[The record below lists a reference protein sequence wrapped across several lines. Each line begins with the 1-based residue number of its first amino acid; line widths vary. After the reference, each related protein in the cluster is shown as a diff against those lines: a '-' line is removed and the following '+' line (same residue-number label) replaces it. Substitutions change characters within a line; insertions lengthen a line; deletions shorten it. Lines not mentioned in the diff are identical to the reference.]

1 MPSRSACAG
10 PAHER
15 FTAVV
20 SGPTLRDDLGDLE
33 GYHSPQID
41 VAVRLNTNESP
52 YPPPPAFFEAWTAG
66 VCGALAHRYPD
77 RAARALREALGGFLG
92 QPAERIFCANGSN
105 EVLQTLLLGYGG
117 PGRSALVFEPSYVL
131 HAHIARIT
139 GTGVVTG
146 ERRADFRLDPE
157 GAVRLVEE
165 AQPDLV
171 FLTTPNN
178 PTGMVEPRET
188 VEALLAPLAAR
199 AKPGLLVVDEAY
211 AEFSPWSAIDMVAD
225 GVPLVV
231 ARTYSKVWSMAAF
244 RLGFGVAPASIVA
257 DLEKVVLPYH
267 LSVPTQLAGTV
278 ALRFTGEM
286 GARVASIK
294 TERERVAAALA
305 ALDGVEA
312 FPSGANFILFRTAGG
327 QATWE
332 GLLAAGVLVR
342 NFARW
347 PRLDNCLRVTIGRP
361 EENDAF
367 LAALKEVLAQ

>member
-1 MPSRSACAG
+1 VTG
-10 PAHER
+10 PR
-15 FTAVV
+15 
-20 SGPTLRDDLGDLE
+20 LRDDLGDLE
-33 GYHSPQID
+33 GYHSPQVD
-41 VAVRLNTNESP
+41 VSVRLNTNESP
-52 YPPPPAFFEAWTAG
+52 YPPPPEFFEVWTAE
-66 VCGALAHRYPD
+66 VSRANAHRYPD
-77 RAARALREALGGFLG
+77 RAAKALRQALGGFLG
-92 QPAERIFCANGSN
+92 QPAEQVFCANGSN
-105 EVLQTLLLGYGG
+105 EVLQTLLLSYGG

-139 GTGVVTG
+139 GTAVMTG
-146 ERRADFRLDPE
+146 EREDDFSLDPE
-157 GAVRLVEE
+157 TAAWVIDRHE
-165 AQPDLV
+165 PDVV

-188 VEALLAPLAAR
+188 VEALLALIAR
-199 AKPGLLVVDEAY
+199 RTKPGLLVVDEAY

-231 ARTYSKVWSMAAF
+231 VRTYSKVWSMAAF
-244 RLGFGVAPASIVA
+244 RLGFCIAPSAIVA

-278 ALRFTGEM
+278 ALRFTGDM
-286 GARVASIK
+286 DSRVSSIM
-294 TERERVAAALA
+294 TERDRVGAALA

-312 FPSGANFILFRTAGG
+312 FPSGANFILFRVGGHPRTPGATADG

-332 GLLAAGVLVR
+332 GLLEAGVLVR

-347 PRLDNCLRVTIGRP
+347 PRLDDCLRVTIGRP

-367 LAALKEVLAQ
+367 LAALKEVLAS

>member
-1 MPSRSACAG
+1 
-10 PAHER
+10 
-15 FTAVV
+15 V
-20 SGPTLRDDLGDLE
+20 SGPRLRDDLGDLE
-33 GYHSPQID
+33 GYHSPQVD

-52 YPPPPAFFEAWTAG
+52 YPPPPEFFAAWTAEVSG
-66 VCGALAHRYPD
+66 SAAHRYPD
-77 RAARALREALGGFLG
+77 RAATALRTALGCFLG
-92 QPAERIFCANGSN
+92 QPTERVFCANGSN

-117 PGRSALVFEPSYVL
+117 PGRTALVFEPSYVL

-139 GTGVVTG
+139 GTGVMTAPRG
-146 ERRADFRLDPE
+146 PDFRLDPVV
-157 GAVRLVEE
+157 AATVVEE
-165 AQPDLV
+165 TQPDVV

-188 VEALLAPLAAR
+188 VEALLELIAAR
-199 AKPGLLVVDEAY
+199 EKPGLLVVDEAY
-211 AEFSPWSAIDMVAD
+211 AEFAPWSAMELVAD

-231 ARTYSKVWSMAAF
+231 SRTYSKVWSMAAF
-244 RLGFGVAPASIVA
+244 RLGFCVAPAAIVA

-294 TERERVAAALA
+294 TERDRVGAALA
-305 ALDGVEA
+305 AFDGVEA
-312 FPSGANFILFRTAGG
+312 FPSGANFILFRTADG

-332 GLLAAGVLVR
+332 GLLRAGVLVR

-347 PRLDNCLRVTIGRP
+347 PRLDECLRVTIGRP

-367 LAALKEVLAQ
+367 LAALKEVLAS

>member
-1 MPSRSACAG
+1 VTG
-10 PAHER
+10 PR
-15 FTAVV
+15 
-20 SGPTLRDDLGDLE
+20 LRDDLGDLE
-33 GYHSPQID
+33 GYHSPQVD

-52 YPPPPAFFEAWTAG
+52 YPPPPGFFEAWTGEVGSA
-66 VCGALAHRYPD
+66 AAHRYPD
-77 RAARALREALGGFLG
+77 RAARALRSALGDFLG
-92 QPAERIFCANGSN
+92 QPAERVFCANGSN

-117 PGRSALVFEPSYVL
+117 PGRRALVFEPSYVL

-146 ERRADFRLDPE
+146 ERRSDFTLDPA
-157 GAVRLVEE
+157 GAVRLVDEHE
-165 AQPDLV
+165 PDVV

-178 PTGMVEPRET
+178 PTGMVEPQAT
-188 VEALLAPLAAR
+188 VEALVDRIAGR
-199 AKPGLLVVDEAY
+199 SKPGLLIVDEAY
-211 AEFSPWSAIDMVAD
+211 AEFSPWTALDLVAD
-225 GVPLVV
+225 GTPLVV

-244 RLGFGVAPASIVA
+244 RLGFCVAPPAVVE

-267 LSVPTQLAGTV
+267 LSVPTQVAGRV

-286 GARVASIK
+286 DARVAAIK
-294 TERERVAAALA
+294 TERERVAAALS

-312 FPSGANFILFRTAGG
+312 FPSGANFILFRPTVADGV
-327 QATWE
+327 ATWD
-332 GLLAAGVLVR
+332 GLLRAGVLVR

-347 PRLDNCLRVTIGRP
+347 PRLDNCLRVTIGLP

>member
-1 MPSRSACAG
+1 VTG
-10 PAHER
+10 PR
-15 FTAVV
+15 
-20 SGPTLRDDLGDLE
+20 LRDDLGGLE
-33 GYHSPQID
+33 GYHSPQVD

-52 YPPPPAFFEAWTAG
+52 YPPPPEFFEALAAG
-66 VCGALAHRYPD
+66 ITGAAAHRYPD

-92 QPAERIFCANGSN
+92 QPAERVFCANGSN

-117 PGRSALVFEPSYVL
+117 PGRTALVFEPSYVL

-139 GTGVVTG
+139 GTGLVTG
-146 ERRADFRLDPE
+146 ERRPDFRLDPE
-157 GAVRLVEE
+157 AAVRLVEDGE
-165 AQPDLV
+165 PDVV

-178 PTGMVEPRET
+178 PTGMVEPRDT
-188 VEALLAPLAAR
+188 VEALLTRIAER

-211 AEFSPWSAIDMVAD
+211 AENSPWSAVDMVAD

-231 ARTYSKVWSMAAF
+231 VRTYSKVWSMAAF
-244 RLGFGVAPASIVA
+244 RLGFCVAPAAIVD

-294 TERERVAAALA
+294 AERDRVGAGLA

-312 FPSGANFILFRTAGG
+312 FPSGANFILFRTADG

-332 GLLAAGVLVR
+332 GLLRAGVLVR

-347 PRLDNCLRVTIGRP
+347 PRLDDCLRVTIGRP

-367 LAALKEVLAQ
+367 LAAMKEVLAQ

>member
-1 MPSRSACAG
+1 M
-10 PAHER
+10 
-15 FTAVV
+15 
-20 SGPTLRDDLGDLE
+20 
-33 GYHSPQID
+33 
-41 VAVRLNTNESP
+41 
-52 YPPPPAFFEAWTAG
+52 
-66 VCGALAHRYPD
+66 
-77 RAARALREALGGFLG
+77 
-92 QPAERIFCANGSN
+92 
-105 EVLQTLLLGYGG
+105 LQTLLLGYGG
-117 PGRSALVFEPSYVL
+117 PGRTAPLFEPSYVL

-146 ERRADFRLDPE
+146 ERGRDFRLEPSAAA
-157 GAVRLVEE
+157 GLVEAHE
-165 AQPDLV
+165 PDVV

-178 PTGMVEPRET
+178 PTGMVEPPET
-188 VEALLAPLAAR
+188 VEALLAALTAR

-225 GVPLVV
+225 AVPLVV
-231 ARTYSKVWSMAAF
+231 VRTYSKVWSMAAF
-244 RLGFGVAPASIVA
+244 RLGFCVAPAPVVA

-367 LAALKEVLAQ
+367 LAALKEVLAK

>member
-1 MPSRSACAG
+1 
-10 PAHER
+10 
-15 FTAVV
+15 V
-20 SGPTLRDDLGDLE
+20 SGPRLRDDLGDLE
-33 GYHSPQID
+33 GYHSPQVD

-52 YPPPPAFFEAWTAG
+52 YPPPPEFFEAWTAE
-66 VCGALAHRYPD
+66 VSRSSAHRYPD
-77 RAARALREALGGFLG
+77 RAARNLRDALGRFLG
-92 QPAERIFCANGSN
+92 QPAERVFCANGSN
-105 EVLQTLLLGYGG
+105 EVLQTILLGYGG
-117 PGRSALVFEPSYVL
+117 PGRTALVFEPSYVL

-139 GTGVVTG
+139 GTGLVTG
-146 ERRADFRLDPE
+146 ERGPDFRLDQDA
-157 GAVRLVEE
+157 AVRLLEE
-165 AQPDLV
+165 AEPDVV

-188 VEALLAPLAAR
+188 VEALLSVIAAR
-199 AKPGLLVVDEAY
+199 ARPGLLVVDEAY

-244 RLGFGVAPASIVA
+244 RLGFGIAPAEVVA

-286 GARVASIK
+286 GARVTSIK
-294 TERERVAAALA
+294 TERDRVTAALA
-305 ALDGVEA
+305 ALDGVQV
-312 FPSGANFILFRTAGG
+312 FPSGANFILLRVGGHPRTPGAPDG

-347 PRLDNCLRVTIGRP
+347 PRLDDCLRVTIGRP
-361 EENDAF
+361 EENDVF